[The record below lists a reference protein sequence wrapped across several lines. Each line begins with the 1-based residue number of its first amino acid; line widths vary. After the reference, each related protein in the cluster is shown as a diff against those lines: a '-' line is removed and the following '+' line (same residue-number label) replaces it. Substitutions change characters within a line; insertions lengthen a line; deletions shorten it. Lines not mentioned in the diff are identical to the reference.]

1 MDPVDNLAVRFHFL
15 GEFINEGRKV
25 EYVGGSEA
33 MSYIDRDKISLP
45 ELIGHVKDL
54 CKFEDGSVLHWLFPG
69 KGLNNGLRILVDD
82 STCLLMADSVTD
94 GGVAEVY
101 VEHSLECPDTEGL
114 AQEPSDYEVEM
125 EVDNEEETDSDDE
138 VELLGSR
145 NMVNVDS
152 SPTMKMVTEEKTEI
166 VYSSPYAK
174 DIENFRRFYASS
186 SGSGSSKGKG
196 YM

>member
-45 ELIGHVKDL
+45 ELTGHVKDH

-82 STCLLMADSVTD
+82 ST
-94 GGVAEVY
+94 
-101 VEHSLECPDTEGL
+101 
-114 AQEPSDYEVEM
+114 
-125 EVDNEEETDSDDE
+125 
-138 VELLGSR
+138 
-145 NMVNVDS
+145 
-152 SPTMKMVTEEKTEI
+152 
-166 VYSSPYAK
+166 
-174 DIENFRRFYASS
+174 
-186 SGSGSSKGKG
+186 
-196 YM
+196 